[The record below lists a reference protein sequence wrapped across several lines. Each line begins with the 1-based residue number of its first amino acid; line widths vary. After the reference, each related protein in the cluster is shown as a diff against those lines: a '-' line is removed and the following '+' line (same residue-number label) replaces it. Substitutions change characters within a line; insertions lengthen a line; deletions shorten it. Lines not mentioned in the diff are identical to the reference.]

1 MKQVADIRPVDVYIR
16 HFLRRSDVVTKCLVE
31 FSDSLERVTE
41 WRESARLL
49 VKKFNDQTALISGDV
64 FNFEHEVK
72 DIANDEKQ
80 IEDLLSQ
87 YASAKISKMDLL
99 DRFDPD
105 PQTSTDQSV
114 ADINH
119 FIGRIHTHLTDP
131 LRARIV
137 NIRRE
142 LQTYYEAAM
151 EQASVLE
158 VFFETSGFYQRT
170 SRMRIWRIPIPNFEK
185 PKEIQ
190 DNAREFWKVWNR
202 DVPMREFVSDSAD
215 KFIAE
220 GLHAFCNPLLHELEK
235 FEQQLEVNKQKLLMS
250 IQKMQTA
257 RSEYLNKRVINHN
270 FVLYVNQS
278 I

>member
-1 MKQVADIRPVDVYIR
+1 MRQVADIRPVDVYSR
-16 HFLRRSDVVTKCLVE
+16 HFLRRSDVVKKCLVE
-31 FSDSLERVTE
+31 FSEALERVTE

-49 VKKFNDQTALISGDV
+49 TKRYNDQTAAISGDV
-64 FNFEHEVK
+64 FDFEREVK
-72 DIANDEKQ
+72 DIASDERQ
-80 IEDLLSQ
+80 IEDLLAQ
-87 YASAKISKMDLL
+87 YASARISKMDLL

-114 ADINH
+114 TNINQ

-131 LRARIV
+131 LRTRIQ
-137 NIRRE
+137 NIRRD
-142 LQTYYEAAM
+142 LQTFYETAM
-151 EQASVLE
+151 EQANVLE
-158 VFFETSGFYQRT
+158 VFFDTSGFYHRT
-170 SRMRIWRIPIPNFEK
+170 GRMRIWRVPIPNFEK

-202 DVPMREFVSDSAD
+202 DVTMREFVTASAN

-220 GLHAFCNPLLHELEK
+220 GLLAFCSPLLHELEK
-235 FEQQLEVNKQKLLMS
+235 FELQLEVNKQKLLMS

-257 RSEYLNKRVINHN
+257 RSEYLKKRIINHN
-270 FVLYVNQS
+270 FVLYAYL